1 MKLKLYTDGW
11 SRGNPWQSWLW
22 VYITDETGKEVD
34 QIYKYVW
41 IKTNNEAEYM
51 AMLLGVE
58 RCYQLGATEIEAF
71 ADSKLVIEQLSGRWK
86 IKKEALQLLNTQIKD
101 VIQTKKWK
109 VTFTWIPREENKMA
123 DRLSNVAMDE
133 KKREQKNEKIK

>member
-11 SRGNPWQSWLW
+11 SRGNPGNAWVW
-22 VYITDETGKEVD
+22 VYITDVD
-34 QIYKYVW
+34 GNEIERRYKNLG
-41 IKTNNEAEYM
+41 IKTNNEAEYL
-51 AMLLGVE
+51 AMQLGIE
-58 RCYQLGATEIEAF
+58 RCYELGATEIEAF